1 MYKGQEPFSVFCKQ
15 QFSLDRRMGSTD
27 RKWVRH
33 YCYCFFRM
41 GNALRALPIEERM
54 VTGLFLCGKKEDPLL
69 ALLRP
74 AWNQRIT
81 SSLTEKLA
89 FLSEALPGLVQAIFP
104 YEDLLSKPLAGT
116 NWPLS
121 LLEQPLLFIRL
132 RPGKEQQV
140 IEALQA
146 QSILFEQVG
155 ERSLALPA
163 TTSLSSW
170 PGLNRDFVIQDLSS
184 QRIGSMLSALPASAT
199 KKIWDCCA
207 ASGGKSILTID
218 TLGAVSLTVSDKRK
232 TILQQLHRRFVQA
245 EITDYSAIEIDLTQP
260 VPSSFSDTFSLIWAD
275 VPCSGS
281 GTWSRTPEQL
291 YFFQDASLNGFTKLQ
306 RDILQTALSRLQP
319 GGYLLYSTCS
329 VFAQE
334 NEEQV
339 AWLEKESGLRCIQ
352 QQLFDGSAQQ
362 ADTLFAALLQRSR

>member
-1 MYKGQEPFSVFCKQ
+1 
-15 QFSLDRRMGSTD
+15 
-27 RKWVRH
+27 
-33 YCYCFFRM
+33 
-41 GNALRALPIEERM
+41 M

-81 SSLTEKLA
+81 SSLTEKIA

-104 YEDLLSKPLAGT
+104 YEALLSKPLAGT

-140 IEALQA
+140 IEAFQA

-291 YFFQDASLNGFTKLQ
+291 YFFQDASLNGVTKLQ